1 MRMKYEQYKWLVWSV
16 LSLSFVIVFIHRLG
30 MGVIADELA
39 RTLHLTG
46 TELSNLAG
54 MNLYAYAL
62 MQIPTGV
69 MVDYIGPRKT
79 ASLGMLL
86 AGIGSVLFS
95 LAGSIWMAF
104 AGRLITGLGVS
115 VIFVSLLKVQ
125 AEWFEPRE
133 FSTMSGLT
141 SFVGNIGSLLATTPL
156 AMMVL
161 WVGWRNT
168 FFGLGAV
175 SLVFCV
181 AIYLLVRNRPQEMGY
196 QLPQRN
202 VELSEEIPLWEGLKG
217 VFQNRHTWPNIF
229 LPGGFV
235 APVLTFLGVWGVSYL
250 VQVHGLSKEAASG
263 YMFAF
268 ALGIMTGGPVVGWLS
283 DRLGKKRVLIF
294 WAAFCYTLAWT
305 VVIYFGEWLPL
316 GLFPVLFYLIGFLN
330 IFHLLAFTNV
340 KEVNHPR
347 LAGIAT
353 SVINAGEFVLGALVN
368 LITGMVLDA
377 FWGGEVV
384 DGVRYY
390 SLGTYKIG
398 FSIFILMGLLAM
410 LMAYLMK
417 EKKEIDLMKIQ
428 AQAAMEEGA

>member
-1 MRMKYEQYKWLVWSV
+1 MRIKYEQYKWFVWSI
-16 LSLSFVIVFIHRLG
+16 LSFSFVIVFIHRLG
-30 MGVIADELA
+30 LGVIADELA
-39 RTLHLTG
+39 RTLHLSG

-54 MNLYAYAL
+54 MNLYAYAV
-62 MQIPTGV
+62 MQIPAGV

-79 ASLGMLL
+79 ASLGMLF
-86 AGIGSVLFS
+86 AGVGSILFS
-95 LAGSIWMAF
+95 LAGSVWLAF
-104 AGRLITGLGVS
+104 LGRLITGLGVS
-115 VIFVSLLKVQ
+115 VIFVSLMKIQ

-156 AMMVL
+156 AMVVL
-161 WVGWRNT
+161 WIGWRGS
-168 FFGLGAV
+168 FMGLGV
-175 SLVFCV
+175 ISLVFCV
-181 AIYLLVRNRPQEMGY
+181 AIYAIVRNRPQEMGFS
-196 QLPQRN
+196 LSNRDL
-202 VELSEEIPLWEGLKG
+202 ELNEEIPLWEGIKG
-217 VFQNRHTWPNIF
+217 VFKNKYTWPNIF

-283 DRLGKKRVLIF
+283 DRLGKKRQLIF
-294 WAAFCYTLAWT
+294 GAAVCYTIAWA
-305 VVIYFGEWLPL
+305 VVIYCGEWLPL
-316 GLFPVLFYLIGFLN
+316 FLFPILFYMIGFLN

-353 SVINAGEFVLGALVN
+353 SVINAGEFVLSALIN
-368 LITGMVLDA
+368 LFTGIVLDA
-377 FWGGEVV
+377 FWDGRMV

-398 FSIFILMGLLAM
+398 FSVFIAMGLLAM
-410 LMAYLMK
+410 VLSYIMK
-417 EKKEIDLMKIQ
+417 EKKDIERSEVKER
-428 AQAAMEEGA
+428 AMGETA